1 MEKIEEDARH
11 TIGTAKQKEAYL
23 RLQGRWDKVSS
34 PKLALLSNVWMV
46 EVTGETGCTM
56 WLGIEEDGHTHS

>member
-1 MEKIEEDARH
+1 MEKIEEAARH

-23 RLQGRWDKVSS
+23 RLQDRWEKVGS

-46 EVTGETGCTM
+46 EVGGETGGTI

>member
-1 MEKIEEDARH
+1 MEKIEEHARH

-23 RLQGRWDKVSS
+23 RLGDRWREVAA

-46 EVTGETGCTM
+46 EVTGETGYTL